1 MSAHHDEQ
9 QELENAKYLWNNGGK
24 WLVVALVS
32 IALIY
37 WGKGIYRNYQL
48 DKYAQAAAIATQ
60 VKGDVNKLAQL
71 QKDFSGSAAAAQA
84 SLETAALLFEQG
96 KTDQAIAAYQWVLNN
111 NKTPVFQAAAVQNLA
126 NVYLQ
131 QKQYDNALKILATPV
146 EASFQS
152 VIEETKGDV
161 FAAQGKTTEAKQT
174 YQAILD
180 KLPEQSPARE
190 LIQLKISQ
198 L

>member
-24 WLVVALVS
+24 WLVLALVS

-48 DKYAQAAAIATQ
+48 DKYAQAAAMATQ

-152 VIEETKGDV
+152 VMEETKGDV
-161 FAAQGKTTEAKQT
+161 FAAQGKTTEAKQI

>member
-48 DKYAQAAAIATQ
+48 DKYAQAAAMATQ

-152 VIEETKGDV
+152 VMEETKGDV

>member
-48 DKYAQAAAIATQ
+48 DKYAQAAAMATQ

-71 QKDFSGSAAAAQA
+71 QKDFSGSAAAAPLRPFA
-84 SLETAALLFEQG
+84 WTLPSRGPVATSPELSSLLLLVGLRGQGSPSLRVSKQRGDGEGLTLFVISPFNPQMGQRLTLFGSGREKALTIICF
-96 KTDQAIAAYQWVLNN
+96 
-111 NKTPVFQAAAVQNLA
+111 
-126 NVYLQ
+126 
-131 QKQYDNALKILATPV
+131 
-146 EASFQS
+146 
-152 VIEETKGDV
+152 
-161 FAAQGKTTEAKQT
+161 
-174 YQAILD
+174 
-180 KLPEQSPARE
+180 
-190 LIQLKISQ
+190 
-198 L
+198 

>member
-24 WLVVALVS
+24 WLVLALVS

-48 DKYAQAAAIATQ
+48 DKYAQAAAMATQ

-111 NKTPVFQAAAVQNLA
+111 NKTPVFQAVAVQNLA

-131 QKQYDNALKILATPV
+131 QKQYDNALKILATPI

-152 VIEETKGDV
+152 VMEETKGDV
-161 FAAQGKTTEAKQT
+161 FAAQGKTTEAKQI

>member
-48 DKYAQAAAIATQ
+48 DKYAQAAAMATQ

-161 FAAQGKTTEAKQT
+161 FAAQGKTTEAKQI

>member
-48 DKYAQAAAIATQ
+48 DKYAQAAAMATQ

-131 QKQYDNALKILATPV
+131 QKQYDNALKILATPI

-161 FAAQGKTTEAKQT
+161 FAAQGKTTEAKQI

>member
-48 DKYAQAAAIATQ
+48 DKYAQAAAMATQ

-146 EASFQS
+146 ETSFQS

-161 FAAQGKTTEAKQT
+161 FAAQGKTTEAKQI

>member
-9 QELENAKYLWNNGGK
+9 QELENAKYLWHSGGK
-24 WLVVALVS
+24 WVVLALVVLALT
-32 IALIY
+32 Y
-37 WGKGIYRNYQL
+37 WGKGIYQNYQREQHA
-48 DKYAQAAAIATQ
+48 KAASVAAQVQ
-60 VKGDVNKLAQL
+60 GDVNKLAQL

-96 KTDQAIAAYQWVLNN
+96 KTEQAIAAYQWVVNN

-126 NVYLQ
+126 HIYLQ
-131 QKQYDNALKILATPV
+131 QKQYDQALKVLATPV
-146 EASFQS
+146 DASFQN
-152 VIEETKGDV
+152 VIDEAKADV
-161 FAAQGKTTEAKQT
+161 LAAQGKAEEAKKT

-180 KLPEQSPARE
+180 KLPEQAAARE